1 MIAMTDIAD
10 EREGSRPSFD
20 RRDVT
25 VKVWDPVVR
34 LFHWTVVTAC
44 LLNLFVL
51 EEGKYWHRM
60 TGYVVAAALVIRVL
74 WGFVG
79 TRHARFADFLPTP
92 AKVKGQISA
101 IIEGSEERSLGH
113 NPLASVMMLALMAL
127 LVATCLTGWMS
138 TLDAFW
144 GEKWLEELHGTIAN
158 SIMVLAGIH
167 AVAALVESWR
177 HRENLVWAMVTGRK
191 RA

>member
-1 MIAMTDIAD
+1 MAAIPRKKDGNQPAV
-10 EREGSRPSFD
+10 RCNG
-20 RRDVT
+20 T
-25 VKVWDPVVR
+25 VKVWDPLVRVV
-34 LFHWTVVTAC
+34 HWTVVTAC
-44 LLNLFVL
+44 MLNLFVL

-60 TGYVVAAALVIRVL
+60 TGYIVVASLVIRFL

-79 TRHARFADFLPTP
+79 TRHARFSDFFPTP
-92 AKVKGQISA
+92 ASVKSQIVS
-101 IIEGSEERSLGH
+101 IVKGSEERFLGH
-113 NPLASVMMLALMAL
+113 NPLASVMMLTLMTL
-127 LVATCLTGWMS
+127 LAATCLTGWMS

-144 GEKWLEELHGTIAN
+144 GQKWLEELHGAIAN

-167 AVAALVESWR
+167 AVAALIESWR